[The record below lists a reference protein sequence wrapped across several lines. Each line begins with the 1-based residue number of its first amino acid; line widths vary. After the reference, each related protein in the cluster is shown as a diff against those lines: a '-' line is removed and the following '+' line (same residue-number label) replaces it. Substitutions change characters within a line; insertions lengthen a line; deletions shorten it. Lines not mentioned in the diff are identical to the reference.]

1 MSEDCDIGF
10 NVYYV
15 ENDEER
21 VDLMNER
28 IQSHLAMEE
37 GQIVCIRTCTC
48 TFSTTRSNAVSS
60 KFLIIP

>member
-48 TFSTTRSNAVSS
+48 TFSS
-60 KFLIIP
+60 KP

>member
-1 MSEDCDIGF
+1 MTEDCDIVF

-28 IQSHLAMEE
+28 IQSHLVMEE
-37 GQIVCIRTCTC
+37 GQIVCTRTCTC
-48 TFSTTRSNAVSS
+48 MLVLLVIS
-60 KFLIIP
+60 